1 MFTGI
6 VVAQGCLER
15 IESSPEGS
23 FLTVRSAE
31 LGPRLSVGDSVSVD
45 GICLTVV
52 EVEGSEQV
60 FRVEVTP
67 ETLRLTN
74 LETRKEGDRVNL
86 EPAARINDFLS
97 GHLVQGHVDGK
108 GRITDI
114 RVEGNSKVFRFQSP
128 GSLQRYCAL
137 KGSIAVNG
145 VSLTISALGKEWF
158 EVTIIPHTLEATNFG
173 QFKMSDVVNLEV
185 DIISKYVELHVKRV
199 LVGFAAI
206 LMATAGWVQASSLEM
221 EANTVLIYQNTTAEK
236 TSQMVIRVAR
246 YQPDIVMEWETRMDQ
261 GTVQLYRKAVG
272 QSLRFTLS
280 GLFQVGVSSVS
291 KDETTVWLSR
301 ALYDLLTTGK
311 TQKIYFNR
319 TPLKMTPLR
328 TEDARIVVNGEEMAS
343 AVVVL
348 KDDRRGEWAFLD
360 NRENPLLIRYTS
372 PFYVTELSK
381 VVNPEKTS
389 LRWIKKLPPI
399 Q

>member
-6 VVAQGCLER
+6 VVAQGRLER
-15 IESSPEGS
+15 IERSPEGS
-23 FLTVRSAE
+23 ILTVKSAE
-31 LGPRLSVGDSVSVD
+31 LAARLRVGDSVSVD

-52 EVEGSEQV
+52 ESTEQL

-74 LETRKEGDRVNL
+74 LNTRKEGDRVNL
-86 EPAARINDFLS
+86 EPAARMNDFLS

-108 GRITDI
+108 GQITDT
-114 RVEGNSKVFRFQSP
+114 RVDGNSKVFRFQAP
-128 GSLQRYCAL
+128 GSLLRYCTL
-137 KGSIAVNG
+137 KGSITVNG
-145 VSLTISALGKEWF
+145 VSLTISGLGKKWF
-158 EVTIIPHTLEATNFG
+158 EVTIIPHTLEVTNFG

-199 LVGFAAI
+199 LVSFAAI
-206 LMATAGWVQASSLEM
+206 LMATAGWLQASSFEVD
-221 EANTVLIYQNTTAEK
+221 ANTILIYENTTREK
-236 TSQMVIRVAR
+236 TSQIVIRVAR

-261 GTVQLYRKAVG
+261 GTVHLYRKAVD
-272 QSLRFTLS
+272 QSRRFTLS
-280 GLFQVGVSSVS
+280 GLFEVGVSSVS

-301 ALYDLLTTGK
+301 ALYDQLATGK

-319 TPLKMTPLR
+319 TPLKMTRLR
-328 TEDARIVVNGEEMAS
+328 SEDARILVDGEDVES
-343 AVVVL
+343 AVVVV

-360 NRENPLLIRYTS
+360 NRENPLLIRYSS

-381 VVNPEKTS
+381 VVNPEKAS

>member
-15 IESSPEGS
+15 IENRPEGS
-23 FLTVRSAE
+23 VVTVRSVE
-31 LGPRLSVGDSVSVD
+31 LAPRLSVGDSVSVD

-52 EVEGSEQV
+52 EGTQQV
-60 FRVEVTP
+60 FRVQVTP

-86 EPAARINDFLS
+86 EPAARMNDFLS

-108 GRITDI
+108 GRIKDI
-114 RVEGNSKVFRFQSP
+114 RVDGNSKVFRFQIP
-128 GSLQRYCAL
+128 ASLQRYCTL

-145 VSLTISALGKEWF
+145 VSLTISALAKGWF

-173 QFKMSDVVNLEV
+173 QFKISDVVNLEV

-199 LVGFAAI
+199 MVGLAAI

-221 EANTVLIYQNTTAEK
+221 DANTVLIYKNTTAEE
-236 TSQMVIRVAR
+236 TSQIVIRVAR

-261 GTVQLYRKAVG
+261 GTVQLYRKAVD
-272 QSLRFTLS
+272 QSRRFTLT
-280 GLFQVGVSSVS
+280 GLFEVGVNSVS
-291 KDETTVWLSR
+291 KDEMTVWLSR
-301 ALYDLLTTGK
+301 ALYDQLTTGK

-328 TEDARIVVNGEEMAS
+328 SEDVRIVIDGEEVVS
-343 AVVVL
+343 AAVVL
-348 KDDRRGEWAFLD
+348 KDDRRGEWVFLD
-360 NRENPLLIRYTS
+360 NRKNPLLIKYTS

-381 VVNPEKTS
+381 VVNPKKTP
-389 LRWIKKLPPI
+389 LRWIKRLPPI

>member
-6 VVAQGCLER
+6 VVAQGRLER
-15 IESSPEGS
+15 IERSPGGS
-23 FLTVRSAE
+23 ILTVKSAE
-31 LGPRLSVGDSVSVD
+31 LAARLRVGDSVSVD

-52 EVEGSEQV
+52 ESTEQL

-74 LETRKEGDRVNL
+74 LPTRKEGDRVNL
-86 EPAARINDFLS
+86 EPAARMNDFLS

-108 GRITDI
+108 GQITDT
-114 RVEGNSKVFRFQSP
+114 RVDGNSKVFRFQAP
-128 GSLQRYCAL
+128 ASLLRYCTL
-137 KGSIAVNG
+137 KGSITVNG
-145 VSLTISALGKEWF
+145 VSLTISGLGKEWF
-158 EVTIIPHTLEATNFG
+158 EVTITPHTLEVTNFG

-199 LVGFAAI
+199 LVSFAAI
-206 LMATAGWVQASSLEM
+206 LMATAGWLQASSFEVA
-221 EANTVLIYQNTTAEK
+221 ANTILIYENTTREL
-236 TSQMVIRVAR
+236 TSQIVIRVAR
-246 YQPDIVMEWETRMDQ
+246 YQPDIVMEWETQMDQ
-261 GTVQLYRKAVG
+261 GTVHLYRKAVD
-272 QSLRFTLS
+272 QSRRFTLF
-280 GLFQVGVSSVS
+280 GLFEVGVSSVS

-301 ALYDLLTTGK
+301 ALYDQLATGK

-319 TPLKMTPLR
+319 TRLKMTPLR
-328 TEDARIVVNGEEMAS
+328 SEDARVLVNGEDLVF
-343 AVVVL
+343 AVVVV

-360 NRENPLLIRYTS
+360 DRENPLLIRYSS

-381 VVNPEKTS
+381 VVNPGKAS

>member
-1 MFTGI
+1 M
-6 VVAQGCLER
+6 
-15 IESSPEGS
+15 
-23 FLTVRSAE
+23 
-31 LGPRLSVGDSVSVD
+31 GDSVSVD

-52 EVEGSEQV
+52 ESTEQL

-74 LETRKEGDRVNL
+74 LHTRKEGDRVNL
-86 EPAARINDFLS
+86 EPAARMNDFLS

-108 GRITDI
+108 GQITDT
-114 RVEGNSKVFRFQSP
+114 RVDGNSKVFRFQAP
-128 GSLQRYCAL
+128 GSLMRYCTL
-137 KGSIAVNG
+137 KGSITVNG
-145 VSLTISALGKEWF
+145 VSLTISGLGKEWF
-158 EVTIIPHTLEATNFG
+158 EVTIIPHTLEVTNFG

-199 LVGFAAI
+199 LVSFAAI
-206 LMATAGWVQASSLEM
+206 LMATAGWLQASSFEVD
-221 EANTVLIYQNTTAEK
+221 ANTILIYENTTREL
-236 TSQMVIRVAR
+236 TSQIVIRVAR

-261 GTVQLYRKAVG
+261 GTVHLYRKAVD
-272 QSLRFTLS
+272 QSRRFTLS
-280 GLFQVGVSSVS
+280 GLFEVGVSSVS

-301 ALYDLLTTGK
+301 ALYDQLATGK

-328 TEDARIVVNGEEMAS
+328 SEDARILVDGEDVVS
-343 AVVVL
+343 AVVVV
-348 KDDRRGEWAFLD
+348 KDDRRGEWVFLD
-360 NRENPLLIRYTS
+360 NRENPLLIRYSS

-381 VVNPEKTS
+381 VVNPEKAS

>member
-15 IESSPEGS
+15 IESSPAGS

-52 EVEGSEQV
+52 GVEGSEQV
-60 FRVEVTP
+60 FTVEITP

-86 EPAARINDFLS
+86 EPAARMNDFLS

-221 EANTVLIYQNTTAEK
+221 DANTVLIYQNTTAEK

-261 GTVQLYRKAVG
+261 GTVQLYRKAVD

-319 TPLKMTPLR
+319 TSLKMTPLR

>member
-52 EVEGSEQV
+52 GVEGSEQV
-60 FRVEVTP
+60 FTVEITP

-86 EPAARINDFLS
+86 EPAARMNDFLS

-221 EANTVLIYQNTTAEK
+221 DANTVLIYQNTTAEK

-261 GTVQLYRKAVG
+261 GTVQLYRKAVD

-319 TPLKMTPLR
+319 TSLKMTPLR

>member
-6 VVAQGCLER
+6 VVAQGRLER

-23 FLTVRSAE
+23 ILTVKSAE
-31 LGPRLSVGDSVSVD
+31 LAPKLGVGDSVSMD

-52 EVEGSEQV
+52 TSTEQL

-74 LETRKEGDRVNL
+74 LYTRKKGDRVNL
-86 EPAARINDFLS
+86 EPAARMNDFLS

-108 GRITDI
+108 GQITDI
-114 RVEGNSKVFRFQSP
+114 RVDGNSKVFRFQAP
-128 GSLQRYCAL
+128 GSLLRYCTL
-137 KGSIAVNG
+137 KGSITVNG

-158 EVTIIPHTLEATNFG
+158 EVTIIPHTLEVTNFG

-199 LVGFAAI
+199 LVSFAAI
-206 LMATAGWVQASSLEM
+206 LMATAGWLQASSFEVD
-221 EANTVLIYQNTTAEK
+221 ANTILIYENTTREK
-236 TSQMVIRVAR
+236 TSQIVIRVAR

-261 GTVQLYRKAVG
+261 GTVHLYRKAVD
-272 QSLRFTLS
+272 QSRRFTLA
-280 GLFQVGVSSVS
+280 GLFEVGVSNVS

-301 ALYDLLTTGK
+301 ALYDQLATGK

-328 TEDARIVVNGEEMAS
+328 SENARILVNGEDVVS

-348 KDDRRGEWAFLD
+348 KDDRRGEWIFLD
-360 NRENPLLIRYTS
+360 NRENPLLIRYSS

-381 VVNPEKTS
+381 VVNPQKAS